1 MTAATLAHPDL
12 LAPVPPEVAI
22 DRFGLRVAARLNEGT
37 GTLPHHVS
45 ERLRVARERALD
57 RRKRERTPVLVVRK
71 APALLSRGP
80 TASLGAPSEPVSW
93 WVRLASALPVL
104 ALVAGL
110 VVIHEVQADRR
121 AVDVATM
128 DEAVLTDDLPPAAYA
143 DPGFMAF
150 LQSPEAERL
159 MQQHQQQRLDESEPV
174 APADGSTFVE

>member
-1 MTAATLAHPDL
+1 M
-12 LAPVPPEVAI
+12 
-22 DRFGLRVAARLNEGT
+22 RGLGV
-37 GTLPHHVS
+37 
-45 ERLRVARERALD
+45 
-57 RRKRERTPVLVVRK
+57 
-71 APALLSRGP
+71 
-80 TASLGAPSEPVSW
+80 PSEPVSW

-159 MQQHQQQRLDESEPV
+159 MQQQQHQQQRLDESEPV